1 MAKTLRMYFQDVLG
15 EKVTLSLTDPR
26 TDLTAQEVEDVMD
39 ILVANPIF
47 GFGPSAVIGADMVDR
62 TVTEIF
68 MN

>member
-1 MAKTLRMYFQDVLG
+1 MAKTLRMYFTDSIG
-15 EKVTLSLTDPR
+15 EKVTVSLTDPR

-47 GFGPSAVIGADMVDR
+47 GFGPAAVVGADMVDR